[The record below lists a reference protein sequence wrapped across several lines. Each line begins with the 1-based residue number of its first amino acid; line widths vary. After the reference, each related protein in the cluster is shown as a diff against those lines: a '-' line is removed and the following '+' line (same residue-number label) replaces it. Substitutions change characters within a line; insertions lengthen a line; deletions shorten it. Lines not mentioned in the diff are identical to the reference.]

1 MNSTRFPMFYIC
13 LILFPFTQLTSCVYS
28 DFFWAKD
35 VDVILKNE
43 LHVPANVRCKSRD
56 NDLGDHEISI
66 GNTYKFS
73 FKTNFWGT
81 TLFWCKIWY
90 KKYPNSEKYSEANF
104 EVYSSESHTEH
115 CDHICT
121 WELLDS
127 GIYSYDPY
135 NNRSIKEYDWNN

>member
-1 MNSTRFPMFYIC
+1 MDNRELLFYIFL
-13 LILFPFTQLTSCVYS
+13 LISSAQLIPYVHG
-28 DFFWAKD
+28 DFLWGQD

-43 LHVPANVRCKSRD
+43 LHVPATVRCKSSD
-56 NDLGDHEISI
+56 DDLGEHQVWPS
-66 GNTYKFS
+66 NTYKFS

-81 TLFWCKIWY
+81 TLFWCKVWY
-90 KKYPNSEKYSEANF
+90 KKYPESNSYTEASF
-104 EVYSSESHTEH
+104 EVYSAEKHPEH
-115 CDHICT
+115 CDRICT